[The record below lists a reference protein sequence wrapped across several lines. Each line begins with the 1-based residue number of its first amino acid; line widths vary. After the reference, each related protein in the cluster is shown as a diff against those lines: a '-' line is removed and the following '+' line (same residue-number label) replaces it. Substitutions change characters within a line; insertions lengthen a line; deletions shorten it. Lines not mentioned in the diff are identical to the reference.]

1 MIVDSCILL
10 DIATNDSRHAEA
22 SLAALEHYQGQL
34 AINPLVY
41 AEICQAFIADG
52 VLDRALAGYHIVKLP
67 LPYDAARIAAE
78 AFAQF
83 KINKGKSRHILPDFY
98 IGAHALLDK
107 RPILTRDAKVF
118 SQYFPGVEV
127 IEPLD
132 CNGADR

>member
-10 DIATNDSRHAEA
+10 DIATNDARHADA

-41 AEICQAFIADG
+41 AEVCRAFLADG
-52 VLDRALAGYHIVKLP
+52 VLDRALAGYHIEKLP
-67 LPYDAARIAAE
+67 LPYDAARLAAE
-78 AFAQF
+78 AFAYF
-83 KINKGKSRHILPDFY
+83 KANKGKSRHILPDFY

-107 RPILTRDAKVF
+107 RPILTRDTKVF
-118 SQYFPGVEV
+118 SQYFPGLQV

-132 CNGADR
+132 CDRASH